1 MRVAICDDELKDL
14 QELQTAIKRYGCAE
28 NLEVYAYTRAA
39 ELYAAEERFHFDIAI
54 LDIEMEAPNGY
65 EIAKRLVEHRPGPII
80 MFLTNSMAYT
90 IRGYGVAFRYLTK
103 PIDPQQLNQ
112 ALSAAICE
120 VNANRFVF
128 SVDGTAHIVRID
140 DIYYFE
146 VFNHYIV
153 LHITNQE
160 YTFRAALRD
169 VLSKLP
175 GGYFGMPHQSYIVN
189 FSHVKAA
196 MPKEV
201 HLTNGAVI
209 PMSRRKQEDFNCQL
223 HRYLGR

>member
-14 QELQTAIKRYGCAE
+14 HELQTAIKQYGCAE
-28 NLEVYAYTRAA
+28 TLEVYAYSSAA
-39 ELYAAEERFHFDIAI
+39 ELYAAEEKFHFDIAI

-65 EIAKRLVEHRPGPII
+65 EIAKRLVAYRSGPII

-103 PIDPQQLNQ
+103 PINPKQLNQ

-128 SVDGTAHIVRID
+128 SVDGTSYIVRMD

-153 LHITNQE
+153 LHMMDQE
-160 YTFRAALRD
+160 YTFRATLKD

-189 FSHVKAA
+189 FSHVKTA

-209 PMSRRKQEDFNCQL
+209 PISRRKQVDFNYQF
-223 HRYLGR
+223 HGYLGR